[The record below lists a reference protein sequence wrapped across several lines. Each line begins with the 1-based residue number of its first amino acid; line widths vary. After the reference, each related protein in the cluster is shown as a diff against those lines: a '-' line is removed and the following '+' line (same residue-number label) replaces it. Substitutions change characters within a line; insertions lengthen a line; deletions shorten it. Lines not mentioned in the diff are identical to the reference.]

1 MKDKSSV
8 SKRFQ
13 DSMDELG
20 ITGYQM
26 ERDGVIK
33 NAVTISN
40 IKSGSQNPSI
50 KMLRKYCEKY
60 NADFGYIMTGIK
72 NQIRFD
78 TTGIKQ
84 NAAYELAKKFFV
96 GGDLDEISYRFL
108 HAAKELGKKSTDLF
122 KDGVISST
130 SIISS
135 IKNGRQLPSEKTID
149 TFCEK
154 YGVNKY
160 WIYTGDG
167 DMMDSEENSN
177 TSIIKSENSGIPYFN
192 VDFEMGY
199 DEMFND
205 QTSNPEFLIDFK
217 PYNKC
222 DVWCNARGNSMY
234 PTIASGDI
242 IALKEIKDT
251 RYIISNEIYAIVT
264 ENGLRTIKRII
275 DKGDRYTLVPDN
287 KEYPEQDIDK
297 SVVTKLFLVVGAM
310 KMF

>member
-1 MKDKSSV
+1 METTVKERIMSFISTKGISIREFE
-8 SKRFQ
+8 KR
-13 DSMDELG
+13 SGLSN
-20 ITGYQM
+20 GY
-26 ERDGVIK
+26 
-33 NAVTISN
+33 
-40 IKSGSQNPSI
+40 IKSLKDSPTVSRMSMIIRAFPEINP
-50 KMLRKYCEKY
+50 KWLQ
-60 NADFGYIMTGIK
+60 FG
-72 NQIRFD
+72 
-78 TTGIKQ
+78 
-84 NAAYELAKKFFV
+84 E
-96 GGDLDEISYRFL
+96 
-108 HAAKELGKKSTDLF
+108 
-122 KDGVISST
+122 
-130 SIISS
+130 
-135 IKNGRQLPSEKTID
+135 
-149 TFCEK
+149 
-154 YGVNKY
+154 
-160 WIYTGDG
+160 G
-167 DMMDSEENSN
+167 DMFKEGEKQ
-177 TSIIKSENSGIPYFN
+177 IVKSYTKGIPYFN

-264 ENGLRTIKRII
+264 DNGLRTIKRII
-275 DKGDRYTLVPDN
+275 DNGDRYTLVPDN

>member
-1 MKDKSSV
+1 MILNNNTMETTVKERIMSFISTKGISIREFE
-8 SKRFQ
+8 KR
-13 DSMDELG
+13 SGLSN
-20 ITGYQM
+20 GY
-26 ERDGVIK
+26 
-33 NAVTISN
+33 
-40 IKSGSQNPSI
+40 IKSLKDSPTVSRMSMIIRAFPEINP
-50 KMLRKYCEKY
+50 KWLQ
-60 NADFGYIMTGIK
+60 FG
-72 NQIRFD
+72 
-78 TTGIKQ
+78 
-84 NAAYELAKKFFV
+84 E
-96 GGDLDEISYRFL
+96 
-108 HAAKELGKKSTDLF
+108 
-122 KDGVISST
+122 
-130 SIISS
+130 
-135 IKNGRQLPSEKTID
+135 
-149 TFCEK
+149 
-154 YGVNKY
+154 
-160 WIYTGDG
+160 G
-167 DMMDSEENSN
+167 DMFKEGE
-177 TSIIKSENSGIPYFN
+177 TQRVKSYTKGIPYFN

-264 ENGLRTIKRII
+264 DNGLRTIKRII

>member
-1 MKDKSSV
+1 MIINNNTMETTVKERIMSFISTKGISIREFE
-8 SKRFQ
+8 KR
-13 DSMDELG
+13 SGLSN
-20 ITGYQM
+20 GY
-26 ERDGVIK
+26 
-33 NAVTISN
+33 
-40 IKSGSQNPSI
+40 IKSLKGSPTVSRMSMIIRAFPEINP
-50 KMLRKYCEKY
+50 KWLQ
-60 NADFGYIMTGIK
+60 FG
-72 NQIRFD
+72 
-78 TTGIKQ
+78 
-84 NAAYELAKKFFV
+84 E
-96 GGDLDEISYRFL
+96 
-108 HAAKELGKKSTDLF
+108 
-122 KDGVISST
+122 
-130 SIISS
+130 
-135 IKNGRQLPSEKTID
+135 
-149 TFCEK
+149 
-154 YGVNKY
+154 
-160 WIYTGDG
+160 G
-167 DMMDSEENSN
+167 DMFKEGE
-177 TSIIKSENSGIPYFN
+177 TQKVKSYTKGIPYFN

-264 ENGLRTIKRII
+264 DNDLRTIKRII

>member
-1 MKDKSSV
+1 METTVKERIMSFISTKGISIREFE
-8 SKRFQ
+8 KR
-13 DSMDELG
+13 SGLSN
-20 ITGYQM
+20 GY
-26 ERDGVIK
+26 
-33 NAVTISN
+33 
-40 IKSGSQNPSI
+40 IKSLKDSPTVSRMSMIIRAFPEINP
-50 KMLRKYCEKY
+50 KWLQ
-60 NADFGYIMTGIK
+60 FG
-72 NQIRFD
+72 
-78 TTGIKQ
+78 
-84 NAAYELAKKFFV
+84 E
-96 GGDLDEISYRFL
+96 
-108 HAAKELGKKSTDLF
+108 
-122 KDGVISST
+122 
-130 SIISS
+130 
-135 IKNGRQLPSEKTID
+135 
-149 TFCEK
+149 
-154 YGVNKY
+154 
-160 WIYTGDG
+160 G
-167 DMMDSEENSN
+167 DMFKEGE
-177 TSIIKSENSGIPYFN
+177 TQIVKSYTKGIPYFN

-264 ENGLRTIKRII
+264 DNGLRTIKRII
-275 DKGDRYTLVPDN
+275 DNGDRYTLVPDN

>member
-1 MKDKSSV
+1 MIINNKTMETTVKERIMSFISTKGI
-8 SKRFQ
+8 SIREFEKR
-13 DSMDELG
+13 SGLSN
-20 ITGYQM
+20 GY
-26 ERDGVIK
+26 
-33 NAVTISN
+33 
-40 IKSGSQNPSI
+40 IKSLKDSPTVSRMSMIIRAFPEINP
-50 KMLRKYCEKY
+50 KWLQ
-60 NADFGYIMTGIK
+60 FG
-72 NQIRFD
+72 
-78 TTGIKQ
+78 
-84 NAAYELAKKFFV
+84 E
-96 GGDLDEISYRFL
+96 
-108 HAAKELGKKSTDLF
+108 
-122 KDGVISST
+122 
-130 SIISS
+130 
-135 IKNGRQLPSEKTID
+135 
-149 TFCEK
+149 
-154 YGVNKY
+154 
-160 WIYTGDG
+160 G
-167 DMMDSEENSN
+167 DMFKEGE
-177 TSIIKSENSGIPYFN
+177 TQIVKSYTKGIPYFN

-264 ENGLRTIKRII
+264 DNGLRTIKRII
-275 DKGDRYTLVPDN
+275 DKGDSYTLVPDN

>member
-1 MKDKSSV
+1 MIINNKTMETTVKERIMSFISTKGI
-8 SKRFQ
+8 SIREFEKR
-13 DSMDELG
+13 SGLSN
-20 ITGYQM
+20 GY
-26 ERDGVIK
+26 
-33 NAVTISN
+33 
-40 IKSGSQNPSI
+40 IKSLKDSPTVSRMSMIIRAFPEINP
-50 KMLRKYCEKY
+50 KWLQ
-60 NADFGYIMTGIK
+60 FG
-72 NQIRFD
+72 
-78 TTGIKQ
+78 
-84 NAAYELAKKFFV
+84 E
-96 GGDLDEISYRFL
+96 
-108 HAAKELGKKSTDLF
+108 
-122 KDGVISST
+122 
-130 SIISS
+130 
-135 IKNGRQLPSEKTID
+135 
-149 TFCEK
+149 
-154 YGVNKY
+154 
-160 WIYTGDG
+160 G
-167 DMMDSEENSN
+167 DMFKEGE
-177 TSIIKSENSGIPYFN
+177 TQIVKSYTKGIPYFN

-264 ENGLRTIKRII
+264 DNGLRTIKRII

>member
-1 MKDKSSV
+1 MIINNKTMETTVKERIMSFISTKGI
-8 SKRFQ
+8 SIREFEKR
-13 DSMDELG
+13 SGLSN
-20 ITGYQM
+20 GY
-26 ERDGVIK
+26 
-33 NAVTISN
+33 
-40 IKSGSQNPSI
+40 IKSLKGSPTVSRMSMIIRAFPEINP
-50 KMLRKYCEKY
+50 KWLQ
-60 NADFGYIMTGIK
+60 FG
-72 NQIRFD
+72 
-78 TTGIKQ
+78 
-84 NAAYELAKKFFV
+84 E
-96 GGDLDEISYRFL
+96 
-108 HAAKELGKKSTDLF
+108 
-122 KDGVISST
+122 
-130 SIISS
+130 
-135 IKNGRQLPSEKTID
+135 
-149 TFCEK
+149 
-154 YGVNKY
+154 
-160 WIYTGDG
+160 G
-167 DMMDSEENSN
+167 DMFKEGE
-177 TSIIKSENSGIPYFN
+177 TQIVKSYTKGIPYFN

-264 ENGLRTIKRII
+264 DNGMRTIKRII

-287 KEYPEQDIDK
+287 KEYPEQYIDK

>member
-1 MKDKSSV
+1 MIINNKTMETTVKERIMSFISTKGI
-8 SKRFQ
+8 SIREFEKR
-13 DSMDELG
+13 SGLSN
-20 ITGYQM
+20 GY
-26 ERDGVIK
+26 
-33 NAVTISN
+33 
-40 IKSGSQNPSI
+40 IKSLKGSPTVSRMSMIIRAFPEINP
-50 KMLRKYCEKY
+50 KWLQ
-60 NADFGYIMTGIK
+60 FG
-72 NQIRFD
+72 
-78 TTGIKQ
+78 
-84 NAAYELAKKFFV
+84 E
-96 GGDLDEISYRFL
+96 
-108 HAAKELGKKSTDLF
+108 
-122 KDGVISST
+122 
-130 SIISS
+130 
-135 IKNGRQLPSEKTID
+135 
-149 TFCEK
+149 
-154 YGVNKY
+154 
-160 WIYTGDG
+160 G
-167 DMMDSEENSN
+167 DMFKECE
-177 TSIIKSENSGIPYFN
+177 TQKVKSFTKGIPYFN

-264 ENGLRTIKRII
+264 DNGLRTIKRII

>member
-1 MKDKSSV
+1 METTVKERIMSFISEKGISIREFE
-8 SKRFQ
+8 KR
-13 DSMDELG
+13 SGLSN
-20 ITGYQM
+20 GY
-26 ERDGVIK
+26 
-33 NAVTISN
+33 
-40 IKSGSQNPSI
+40 IKSLKDSPTVSRMSMIIRAFPEINP
-50 KMLRKYCEKY
+50 KWLQ
-60 NADFGYIMTGIK
+60 FG
-72 NQIRFD
+72 
-78 TTGIKQ
+78 
-84 NAAYELAKKFFV
+84 E
-96 GGDLDEISYRFL
+96 
-108 HAAKELGKKSTDLF
+108 
-122 KDGVISST
+122 
-130 SIISS
+130 
-135 IKNGRQLPSEKTID
+135 
-149 TFCEK
+149 
-154 YGVNKY
+154 
-160 WIYTGDG
+160 G
-167 DMMDSEENSN
+167 DMFKEGE
-177 TSIIKSENSGIPYFN
+177 TQIVKSYTKGIPYFN

-264 ENGLRTIKRII
+264 DNDLRTIKRII

>member
-1 MKDKSSV
+1 MIINNKTMETTVKERIMSFISTKGI
-8 SKRFQ
+8 SIREFEKR
-13 DSMDELG
+13 SGLSN
-20 ITGYQM
+20 GY
-26 ERDGVIK
+26 
-33 NAVTISN
+33 
-40 IKSGSQNPSI
+40 IKSLKDSPTVSRMSMIIRAFPEINP
-50 KMLRKYCEKY
+50 KWLQ
-60 NADFGYIMTGIK
+60 FG
-72 NQIRFD
+72 
-78 TTGIKQ
+78 
-84 NAAYELAKKFFV
+84 E
-96 GGDLDEISYRFL
+96 
-108 HAAKELGKKSTDLF
+108 
-122 KDGVISST
+122 
-130 SIISS
+130 
-135 IKNGRQLPSEKTID
+135 
-149 TFCEK
+149 
-154 YGVNKY
+154 
-160 WIYTGDG
+160 G
-167 DMMDSEENSN
+167 DMFKEGE
-177 TSIIKSENSGIPYFN
+177 TQIVKSYTKGIPYFN

>member
-1 MKDKSSV
+1 MIINNKTMETTVKERIMSFISTKGI
-8 SKRFQ
+8 SIREFEKR
-13 DSMDELG
+13 SGLSN
-20 ITGYQM
+20 GY
-26 ERDGVIK
+26 
-33 NAVTISN
+33 
-40 IKSGSQNPSI
+40 IKSLKGSPTVSRMSMIIRAFPEINP
-50 KMLRKYCEKY
+50 KWLQ
-60 NADFGYIMTGIK
+60 FG
-72 NQIRFD
+72 
-78 TTGIKQ
+78 
-84 NAAYELAKKFFV
+84 E
-96 GGDLDEISYRFL
+96 
-108 HAAKELGKKSTDLF
+108 
-122 KDGVISST
+122 
-130 SIISS
+130 
-135 IKNGRQLPSEKTID
+135 
-149 TFCEK
+149 
-154 YGVNKY
+154 
-160 WIYTGDG
+160 G
-167 DMMDSEENSN
+167 DMFKEGE
-177 TSIIKSENSGIPYFN
+177 TQKVKSFTKGIPYFN

-264 ENGLRTIKRII
+264 DNGLRTIKRII
-275 DKGDRYTLVPDN
+275 DKGDRFTLVPDN

>member
-1 MKDKSSV
+1 METTVKERIMSFITAKGISIREFE
-8 SKRFQ
+8 KR
-13 DSMDELG
+13 SGLSN
-20 ITGYQM
+20 GY
-26 ERDGVIK
+26 
-33 NAVTISN
+33 
-40 IKSGSQNPSI
+40 IKSLKDSPTVSRMSMIIRAFPEINP
-50 KMLRKYCEKY
+50 KWLQ
-60 NADFGYIMTGIK
+60 FG
-72 NQIRFD
+72 
-78 TTGIKQ
+78 
-84 NAAYELAKKFFV
+84 E
-96 GGDLDEISYRFL
+96 
-108 HAAKELGKKSTDLF
+108 
-122 KDGVISST
+122 
-130 SIISS
+130 
-135 IKNGRQLPSEKTID
+135 
-149 TFCEK
+149 
-154 YGVNKY
+154 
-160 WIYTGDG
+160 G
-167 DMMDSEENSN
+167 DMFKEGE
-177 TSIIKSENSGIPYFN
+177 TQIVKSYTKGIPYFN

-275 DKGDRYTLVPDN
+275 DNGDRYTLVPDN

>member
-1 MKDKSSV
+1 METTVKERIMSFISTKGISIREFE
-8 SKRFQ
+8 KR
-13 DSMDELG
+13 SGLSN
-20 ITGYQM
+20 GY
-26 ERDGVIK
+26 
-33 NAVTISN
+33 
-40 IKSGSQNPSI
+40 IKSLKGSPTVSRMSMIIRAFPEINP
-50 KMLRKYCEKY
+50 KWLQ
-60 NADFGYIMTGIK
+60 FG
-72 NQIRFD
+72 
-78 TTGIKQ
+78 
-84 NAAYELAKKFFV
+84 E
-96 GGDLDEISYRFL
+96 
-108 HAAKELGKKSTDLF
+108 
-122 KDGVISST
+122 
-130 SIISS
+130 
-135 IKNGRQLPSEKTID
+135 
-149 TFCEK
+149 
-154 YGVNKY
+154 
-160 WIYTGDG
+160 G
-167 DMMDSEENSN
+167 DMFKEGE
-177 TSIIKSENSGIPYFN
+177 TQIVKSYTKGIPYFN

-264 ENGLRTIKRII
+264 DNGMRTIKRII

-287 KEYPEQDIDK
+287 KEYPEQYIDK

>member
-1 MKDKSSV
+1 METTVKERIMSFISTKGISIREFE
-8 SKRFQ
+8 KR
-13 DSMDELG
+13 SGLSN
-20 ITGYQM
+20 GY
-26 ERDGVIK
+26 
-33 NAVTISN
+33 
-40 IKSGSQNPSI
+40 IKSLKGSPTVSRMSMIIRAFPEINP
-50 KMLRKYCEKY
+50 KWLQ
-60 NADFGYIMTGIK
+60 FG
-72 NQIRFD
+72 
-78 TTGIKQ
+78 
-84 NAAYELAKKFFV
+84 E
-96 GGDLDEISYRFL
+96 
-108 HAAKELGKKSTDLF
+108 
-122 KDGVISST
+122 
-130 SIISS
+130 
-135 IKNGRQLPSEKTID
+135 
-149 TFCEK
+149 
-154 YGVNKY
+154 
-160 WIYTGDG
+160 G
-167 DMMDSEENSN
+167 DMFKEGE
-177 TSIIKSENSGIPYFN
+177 TQKVKSFTKGIPYFN

-264 ENGLRTIKRII
+264 DNGLRTIKRII
-275 DKGDRYTLVPDN
+275 DKGDRFTLVPDN

>member
-1 MKDKSSV
+1 METTVKERIMSFISTKGISIREFE
-8 SKRFQ
+8 KR
-13 DSMDELG
+13 SGLSN
-20 ITGYQM
+20 GY
-26 ERDGVIK
+26 
-33 NAVTISN
+33 
-40 IKSGSQNPSI
+40 IKSLKGSPTVSRMSMIIRAFPEINP
-50 KMLRKYCEKY
+50 KWLQ
-60 NADFGYIMTGIK
+60 FG
-72 NQIRFD
+72 
-78 TTGIKQ
+78 
-84 NAAYELAKKFFV
+84 E
-96 GGDLDEISYRFL
+96 
-108 HAAKELGKKSTDLF
+108 
-122 KDGVISST
+122 
-130 SIISS
+130 
-135 IKNGRQLPSEKTID
+135 
-149 TFCEK
+149 
-154 YGVNKY
+154 
-160 WIYTGDG
+160 G
-167 DMMDSEENSN
+167 DMFKEGE
-177 TSIIKSENSGIPYFN
+177 TQIVKSYTKGIPYFN

-264 ENGLRTIKRII
+264 DNGLRTIKRII

>member
-1 MKDKSSV
+1 METTVKERIMSFISTKGISIREFE
-8 SKRFQ
+8 KR
-13 DSMDELG
+13 SGLSN
-20 ITGYQM
+20 GY
-26 ERDGVIK
+26 
-33 NAVTISN
+33 
-40 IKSGSQNPSI
+40 IKSLKDSPTVSRMSMIIRAFPEINP
-50 KMLRKYCEKY
+50 KWLQ
-60 NADFGYIMTGIK
+60 FG
-72 NQIRFD
+72 
-78 TTGIKQ
+78 
-84 NAAYELAKKFFV
+84 E
-96 GGDLDEISYRFL
+96 
-108 HAAKELGKKSTDLF
+108 
-122 KDGVISST
+122 
-130 SIISS
+130 
-135 IKNGRQLPSEKTID
+135 
-149 TFCEK
+149 
-154 YGVNKY
+154 
-160 WIYTGDG
+160 G
-167 DMMDSEENSN
+167 DMFKEGE
-177 TSIIKSENSGIPYFN
+177 TQIVKSYTKGIPYFN

-264 ENGLRTIKRII
+264 DNGLRTIKRII

>member
-1 MKDKSSV
+1 METTVKERIMSFISTKGISIREFE
-8 SKRFQ
+8 KR
-13 DSMDELG
+13 SGLSN
-20 ITGYQM
+20 GY
-26 ERDGVIK
+26 
-33 NAVTISN
+33 
-40 IKSGSQNPSI
+40 IKSLKGSPTVSRMSMIIRAFPEINP
-50 KMLRKYCEKY
+50 KWLQ
-60 NADFGYIMTGIK
+60 FG
-72 NQIRFD
+72 
-78 TTGIKQ
+78 
-84 NAAYELAKKFFV
+84 E
-96 GGDLDEISYRFL
+96 
-108 HAAKELGKKSTDLF
+108 
-122 KDGVISST
+122 
-130 SIISS
+130 
-135 IKNGRQLPSEKTID
+135 
-149 TFCEK
+149 
-154 YGVNKY
+154 
-160 WIYTGDG
+160 G
-167 DMMDSEENSN
+167 DMFKEGE
-177 TSIIKSENSGIPYFN
+177 TQKVKSYTKGIPYFN

-242 IALKEIKDT
+242 IALKEIKDI

-264 ENGLRTIKRII
+264 DNGLRTIKRII